1 MVIDKG
7 RKNSMLLVQ
16 PQYTP
21 MPVEEEIAVVYC
33 GTRGLLSDVPLENVA
48 EFEKYFLEIL
58 RSRHEKDVL
67 SSLREGKLTPEV
79 ETILQ
84 ETAQEVVKRYK
95 K

>member
-33 GTRGLLSDVPLENVA
+33 GTKGLLGDVPVENVA

-58 RSRHEKDVL
+58 RNRHDKDI
-67 SSLREGKLTPEV
+67 LTP
-79 ETILQ
+79 
-84 ETAQEVVKRYK
+84 
-95 K
+95 

>member
-1 MVIDKG
+1 
-7 RKNSMLLVQ
+7 MLLVQ

-33 GTRGLLSDVPLENVA
+33 GTRGLLADVPVENVA

-58 RSRHEKDVL
+58 RGRHEQDVL
-67 SSLREGKLTPEV
+67 TPLREGKLTPEV
-79 ETILQ
+79 ETILK
-84 ETAQEVVKRYK
+84 ETAQEVVKRFK